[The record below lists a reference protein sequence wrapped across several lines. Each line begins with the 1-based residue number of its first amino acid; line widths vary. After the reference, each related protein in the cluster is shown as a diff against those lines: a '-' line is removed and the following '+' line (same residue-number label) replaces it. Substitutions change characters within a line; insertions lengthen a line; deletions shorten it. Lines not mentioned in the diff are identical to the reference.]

1 MKRLLTVVLLTVC
14 AAAPEDLIG
23 KMFTFPQETKTDHV
37 KLITPREEF
46 KAITLCL
53 RSFTNLSRNHGL
65 FSLATPAFSNAFLI
79 FKESASDQIEMNI
92 RNKGISFFGEEYK
105 LNTWQSVCAS
115 WDGANGLVQIWI
127 DGKPS
132 ARRYCSHGTITGH
145 ALIMLGQEQD
155 SYGGGFDPQQSFVG
169 MTTDV
174 HMWDFVLSPFLTV
187 SEGVKM
193 HLRTPVEALCILCGN
208 SKRAV
213 TVKTSWLQKTCHPY
227 READATSSEIQLP
240 TCYQPADS
248 ARTHILLRQ
257 D

>member
-1 MKRLLTVVLLTVC
+1 MISMYYLLKPGTM
-14 AAAPEDLIG
+14 A
-23 KMFTFPQETKTDHV
+23 F
-37 KLITPREEF
+37 EF
-46 KAITLCL
+46 
-53 RSFTNLSRNHGL
+53 LS
-65 FSLATPAFSNAFLI
+65 I
-79 FKESASDQIEMNI
+79 FI
-92 RNKGISFFGEEYK
+92 
-105 LNTWQSVCAS
+105 V
-115 WDGANGLVQIWI
+115 
-127 DGKPS
+127 
-132 ARRYCSHGTITGH
+132 
-145 ALIMLGQEQD
+145 
-155 SYGGGFDPQQSFVG
+155 
-169 MTTDV
+169 
-174 HMWDFVLSPFLTV
+174 LTV